1 MGFFDKFKRFTQ
13 DTVEGANQA
22 GLKREESLGITQITA
37 KKRELDFSKFL
48 TPEMKARK
56 KSGKLDWMDLV
67 DVFEVFYM
75 EYRQKQGWILKK
87 GNYLSN
93 STDDRFKVTWEV
105 DDQLIQGEYTFDR
118 RWWIVT
124 ETIKTKKNT

>member
-1 MGFFDKFKRFTQ
+1 MGLFDKLKKSTQ
-13 DTVEGANQA
+13 DAVEGADQS
-22 GLKREESLGITQITA
+22 GVQREQTIKITQISA
-37 KKRELDFSKFL
+37 KKRELDFSQFL
-48 TPEMKARK
+48 TPEMKDRK

-67 DVFEVFYM
+67 EVFEVFYM
-75 EYRQKQGWILKK
+75 KYRKKQGWIGKR
-87 GNYLSN
+87 GN

-105 DDQLIQGEYTFDR
+105 DDQIIQGEYTFDR